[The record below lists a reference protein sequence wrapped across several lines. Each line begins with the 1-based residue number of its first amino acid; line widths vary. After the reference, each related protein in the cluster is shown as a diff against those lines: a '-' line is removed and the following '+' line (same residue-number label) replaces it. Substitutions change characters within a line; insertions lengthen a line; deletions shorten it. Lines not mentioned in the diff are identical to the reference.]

1 LLVRK
6 RSTTHA
12 HRTLKGMAPKN
23 RPNAD
28 ISQPFKFRRDDQVCD
43 RWPASQ
49 VRIASL
55 VLRIPSF
62 SLSLGPYFFCE

>member
-1 LLVRK
+1 
-6 RSTTHA
+6 
-12 HRTLKGMAPKN
+12 MAPKN

-62 SLSLGPYFFCE
+62 SLSLGPFFSANDEEKSEVKRANFSSLGA